1 MHYSYTLNTHYVP
14 GAVLG
19 TDYRRMNKKKKKKR
33 KMNKWRLPLA
43 SWGYEQM
50 SMTAQRRK

>member
-19 TDYRRMNKKKKKKR
+19 TAYRRMNKKKKKK
-33 KMNKWRLPLA
+33 N
-43 SWGYEQM
+43 E
-50 SMTAQRRK
+50 